1 MQDEHQALQSS
12 ATWVWDL
19 VVEGSGESPSLLA
32 TLSSTADLIKDCVDA
47 AATNGVLG
55 GGRGVAGIDHRLV
68 ALP

>member
-1 MQDEHQALQSS
+1 
-12 ATWVWDL
+12 
-19 VVEGSGESPSLLA
+19 VEGSGESPSLLA
-32 TLSSTADLIKDCVDA
+32 ALSSTADLIKDCVDA